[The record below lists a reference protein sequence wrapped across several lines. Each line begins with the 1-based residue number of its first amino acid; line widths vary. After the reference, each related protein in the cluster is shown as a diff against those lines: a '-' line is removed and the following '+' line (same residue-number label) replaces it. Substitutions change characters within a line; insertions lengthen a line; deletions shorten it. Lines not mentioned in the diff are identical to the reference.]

1 MAPSQARGEIECV
14 KIVFRMPNQCYGLE
28 VVVNDS
34 ALELH
39 EPQLP
44 MSTSIIQRKR
54 KHSHEDSKKRRKLYK
69 VKKQTVQTLSHG
81 FAARPFWVFLV
92 SATSTMYGVRSSTYV
107 VSDSSFTLCR
117 YDCSNCSKKKKKLC
131 HEAMKQAW
139 EYIAIAIAPSGPRT
153 LQPYSV
159 IRSRDVQSHV
169 I

>member
-14 KIVFRMPNQCYGLE
+14 KIVFRMSNQCYSLE

-69 VKKQTVQTLSHG
+69 VKSKQ
-81 FAARPFWVFLV
+81 
-92 SATSTMYGVRSSTYV
+92 
-107 VSDSSFTLCR
+107 C
-117 YDCSNCSKKKKKLC
+117 KLC
-131 HEAMKQAW
+131 
-139 EYIAIAIAPSGPRT
+139 PTGLPLGRFGSF
-153 LQPYSV
+153 
-159 IRSRDVQSHV
+159 
-169 I
+169 